1 MIPILWA
8 CILESFWAYLHVYL
22 FLRLEFFISM
32 VVVAQAI
39 GTRIKLAHA
48 LAQQW
53 FGIYISPDSP
63 ADGRRLLLNY
73 FRFILDRK

>member
-1 MIPILWA
+1 
-8 CILESFWAYLHVYL
+8 
-22 FLRLEFFISM
+22 M

-53 FGIYISPDSP
+53 FGIFITPDSP
-63 ADGRRLLLNY
+63 ADGRLIL
-73 FRFILDRK
+73 FIYDGVRNMSIEV